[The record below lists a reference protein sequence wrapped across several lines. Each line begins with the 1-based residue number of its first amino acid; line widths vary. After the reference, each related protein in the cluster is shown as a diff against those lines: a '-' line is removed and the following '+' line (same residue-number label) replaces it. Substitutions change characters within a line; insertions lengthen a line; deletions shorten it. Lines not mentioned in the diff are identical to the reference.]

1 MGLEPDFELQTIA
14 KDVEVELEDV
24 EVACA
29 TAGQD
34 DQQVNTSGVESTR
47 LSNDSESSRTG
58 GDQGGSDSKF
68 DDTVIAPLLL
78 MGTPP
83 SDGGEQQT
91 NSPTYI
97 RSGAGEQT
105 NSGNNISNCET

>member
-14 KDVEVELEDV
+14 KDVEVELELN
-24 EVACA
+24 ACA

-34 DQQVNTSGVESTR
+34 DQQVKTGVESTR
-47 LSNDSESSRTG
+47 LSNDSESLRTG
-58 GDQGGSDSKF
+58 GHQGGSDSKF

-83 SDGGEQQT
+83 SDAGEQQT

-105 NSGNNISNCET
+105 NCGNNISNCET